1 MDKMN
6 DNISTES
13 QSSTQV
19 NNAKKLNN
27 FWIYSYFNSI
37 ILYDETWIHNITGW
51 WTPSSKTLL
60 EEWSELNYN
69 ELDPKIQD
77 KISEIRETNI
87 GKTYTKDQIIPMLYP
102 DVLNSSFLTL
112 VNENKK
118 FTPSEK
124 ENINKALTIMKTSHK
139 NQFRDEWL
147 PYYVHPLKVAF
158 DIITDWWSYEEVICW
173 LLHDVVEDDKDI
185 NKDILYET
193 FWNNIINSVI
203 ILSKNEWTWDNIK
216 QDEYI
221 KNLEKNQI
229 TINVK
234 WYDRINNISST
245 YFSTPEKRER
255 YIKETENFYVPFFE
269 KYSPETAKKIKE
281 ILKYIK
287 TNPQPTEEEL
297 QKIKQIHDSYVL
309 VNNINA

>member
-1 MDKMN
+1 MN
-6 DNISTES
+6 DISTES

-19 NNAKKLNN
+19 TNEKKLNN

-51 WTPSSKTLL
+51 WAPSSKTLL
-60 EEWSELNYN
+60 EEWSELSYN

-173 LLHDVVEDDKDI
+173 LLHDVIEDDKDI
-185 NKDILYET
+185 NKDMLYET
-193 FWNNIINSVI
+193 FWKNIINSVI

-309 VNNINA
+309 VNNINE

>member
-1 MDKMN
+1 MNKMN

-60 EEWSELNYN
+60 EEWSELSYN
-69 ELDPKIQD
+69 ELNPEIQD
-77 KISEIRETNI
+77 KISEIRETSM

-118 FTPSEK
+118 FTSSEK
-124 ENINKALTIMKTSHK
+124 ENINKALIIMKTSHK
-139 NQFRDEWL
+139 NQFRNEWL

-309 VNNINA
+309 VNNINE

>member
-1 MDKMN
+1 MNKMN
-6 DNISTES
+6 DISTES

-19 NNAKKLNN
+19 TNEKKLNN

-60 EEWSELNYN
+60 EEWSELSYN
-69 ELDPKIQD
+69 ELNPEIQD
-77 KISEIRETNI
+77 KISEIREISI
-87 GKTYTKDQIIPMLYP
+87 GKAYTKDQIIPMLYP

-118 FTPSEK
+118 FTSSEK
-124 ENINKALTIMKTSHK
+124 ENINKALTIMKDSHK

-173 LLHDVVEDDKDI
+173 LLHDVIEDDKDI
-185 NKDILYET
+185 NKDMLYET
-193 FWNNIINSVI
+193 FWKNIINNII
-203 ILSKNEWTWDNIK
+203 ILSKNEWTWNNIK

-221 KNLEKNQI
+221 ENLEKNQI

-234 WYDRINNISST
+234 GYDRINNISST
-245 YFSTPEKRER
+245 YFSTPEKRKR

-281 ILKYIK
+281 ILKYMK

-309 VNNINA
+309 VNNINE

>member
-1 MDKMN
+1 MNKMN
-6 DNISTES
+6 DISTES

-19 NNAKKLNN
+19 TNEKKLNN

-60 EEWSELNYN
+60 EEWSELSYN

-77 KISEIRETNI
+77 KISEIRETSM

-297 QKIKQIHDSYVL
+297 QKIKQIHDSYIL
-309 VNNINA
+309 VNNINE

>member
-1 MDKMN
+1 MNKMN
-6 DNISTES
+6 DISTES

-19 NNAKKLNN
+19 TNEKKLNN

-60 EEWSELNYN
+60 EEWSELSYN

-77 KISEIRETNI
+77 KISEIRETSM

-124 ENINKALTIMKTSHK
+124 ENINKALTIMKASHK

-173 LLHDVVEDDKDI
+173 LLHDVIEDDKDI
-185 NKDILYET
+185 NKDMLYET
-193 FWNNIINSVI
+193 FWNNIINDII

-245 YFSTPEKRER
+245 YFSTPKKRER

>member
-1 MDKMN
+1 MN
-6 DNISTES
+6 DISTES
-13 QSSTQV
+13 QDSTQE
-19 NNAKKLNN
+19 NNTKKLNS

-37 ILYDETWIHNITGW
+37 ILYDKTWIHNITGW

-69 ELDPKIQD
+69 ELTPEIQD
-77 KISEIRETNI
+77 KISEIRETST

-112 VNENKK
+112 VNESKK
-118 FTPSEK
+118 FTSSEK
-124 ENINKALTIMKTSHK
+124 ENIHKALTIMKASHK

-147 PYYVHPLKVAF
+147 PYYIHPLKIAF
-158 DIITDWWSYEEVICW
+158 DIIRDWWSYEEVICW
-173 LLHDVVEDDKDI
+173 LLHDVIEDDKDI
-185 NKDILYET
+185 DIDMLNET
-193 FWNNIINSVI
+193 FWKNIIDNII
-203 ILSKNEWTWDNIK
+203 ILSKKELTWNNIK

-221 KNLEKNQI
+221 KNLEKNQT
-229 TINVK
+229 TINIK

-245 YFSTPEKRER
+245 YFSTPEKREK
-255 YIKETENFYVPFFE
+255 YIKETEKFYVPFFE
-269 KYSPETAKKIKE
+269 QHSPETAKKIKE

-309 VNNINA
+309 INNINE

>member
-1 MDKMN
+1 MNKMN
-6 DNISTES
+6 DISTES

-19 NNAKKLNN
+19 TNEKKLNN

-60 EEWSELNYN
+60 EEWSELSYN

-77 KISEIRETNI
+77 KISEIRETSM

-102 DVLNSSFLTL
+102 DVLNSSFHTL

-118 FTPSEK
+118 FTTSEK
-124 ENINKALTIMKTSHK
+124 ENINKALTIMKASHK

-173 LLHDVVEDDKDI
+173 LLHDVIEDDKDI
-185 NKDILYET
+185 NKDMLYET
-193 FWNNIINSVI
+193 FWNNIINDII

-245 YFSTPEKRER
+245 YFSTPKKRER